1 MRATRG
7 LHTLH
12 PDAGVLQLFLSCQ
25 SLARRHCS
33 RCAQN
38 ARARTRP
45 CLDYHYAHYCACV
58 GSSLVRTPPPCI
70 SPAWPGLFTLP
81 QCRSQTPSS
90 SFPPVSIHE
99 RDLFSTNFL
108 QDDCAKI
115 SNSYSFLATSAI
127 KLIFCYQICVTEGF
141 AYFCSYIICE
151 IIFGYMELYTY

>member
-1 MRATRG
+1 MPFRAFSFCCRRLQPDREYAVRPPAGCARRG
-7 LHTLH
+7 GCIPCIQTQ
-12 PDAGVLQLFLSCQ
+12 GFSSSFSLSRQ
-25 SLARRHCS
+25 SLIARRHCS

-58 GSSLVRTPPPCI
+58 GSSLARTPPPCI

-99 RDLFSTNFL
+99 RDLLSTNFL
-108 QDDCAKI
+108 QDNFAKI
-115 SNSYSFLATSAI
+115 SNLDSFWLWCW
-127 KLIFCYQICVTEGF
+127 L
-141 AYFCSYIICE
+141 
-151 IIFGYMELYTY
+151 